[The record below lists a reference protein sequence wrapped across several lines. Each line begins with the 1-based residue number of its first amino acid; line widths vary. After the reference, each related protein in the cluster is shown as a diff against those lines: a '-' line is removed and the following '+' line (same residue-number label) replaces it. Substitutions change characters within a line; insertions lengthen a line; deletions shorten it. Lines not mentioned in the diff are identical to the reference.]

1 MDLFTAMQTG
11 MSYTENGALT
21 NSSTLSKNL
30 DLFSR
35 IGASRGKDIED
46 LFTRAWNEDR
56 NLATAILLWAG
67 DVRGGAGER
76 KQFKDLIRLV
86 VGYSRYEVDAND
98 LFQRIVELGRF
109 DNLFTFV
116 GTELEAQALEFY
128 AERLREKNGL
138 AAKWAPR
145 EKSAKS
151 TFAYKLRKALG
162 LTSRQYRKM
171 LVELSDTVEQKMCAG
186 EFEAINYSH
195 VPSVAAARYQKAFLR
210 KDETRYR
217 SYLDALTKGEAKI
230 NAGAVYPYD
239 VIQSVKYGVNTAA
252 DAQWKALPD
261 YCEGSD
267 ERLIAVVDTSGS
279 MGVQV
284 SGSVTAMDVAI
295 SLGMYVAERMEGV
308 FKDKFITFSE
318 RPVLQEIKG
327 DTLTQRYKAM
337 SRADWSMSTNLKS
350 VFELILNAAVKHNV
364 PQEQMPTKVL
374 IVSDMEF
381 NHAVDSRG
389 RSDTLFKVIDQMYA
403 DAGYT
408 RPALVFWNV
417 NSRGSNYP
425 VQQGDTNT
433 ALVSGFS
440 PAIMRSVLSAKTVT
454 PEQVMLDTVWKERY
468 FPTFLK

>member
-1 MDLFTAMQTG
+1 MDLFTAMQSG

-67 DVRGGAGER
+67 DIRGGAGER
-76 KQFKDLIRLV
+76 KQFKDLIKLV

-98 LFQRIVELGRF
+98 LFQRVVELTRF

-151 TFAYKLRKALG
+151 TFAYKLRKTLG

-186 EFEAINYSH
+186 EFKAINYSH

-210 KDETRYR
+210 NDETRYR
-217 SYLDALTKGEAKI
+217 SYLDALTSGEAKI

-239 VIQSVKYGVNTAA
+239 VIRSVQRGVNTAA
-252 DAQWKALPD
+252 DAQWEALPD

-267 ERLIAVVDTSGS
+267 ERLICVVDTSGS
-279 MGVQV
+279 MTVKV
-284 SGSVTAMDVAI
+284 SGEVSAMDVAI
-295 SLGMYVAERMEGV
+295 SLGMYVAERMEGI

-318 RPVLQEIKG
+318 RPSLQEIKG
-327 DTLTQRYKAM
+327 NTLTERYKSMA
-337 SRADWSMSTNLKS
+337 RADWEMSTNLKS

-374 IVSDMEF
+374 IISDMEF
-381 NHAVDSRG
+381 DYANRRNSKP
-389 RSDTLFKVIDQMYA
+389 DTLFKVIDQMYS
-403 DAGYT
+403 DAGYQ

-417 NSRGSNYP
+417 CSLGNNYP
-425 VQQGDTNT
+425 VQKNDTNV

-440 PAIMRSVLSAKTVT
+440 PAIMRSVLASKTVT
-454 PEQVMLDTVWKERY
+454 PEQVMLETVWKERY